1 MPRTSVRGTAVRF
14 GAASRA
20 ACCRILLAGIGLLF
34 VGEVPLSFRFRN
46 PAFAG
51 ESPGLSKLEN
61 SEAAFRKNAS
71 LFLNSL
77 SAGRS
82 PGKCRISKT
91 KREGHFSDKK
101 QPYPSQQNSTTREAQ
116 LAAPNRTAVLLPE
129 VHGIFRSRTISVLSL
144 KFPCHPLFEILH
156 LSAGV
161 ADRIKAEN
169 RSPISS
175 TFRGG
180 RGCGDG
186 DSERFV
192 RKT

>member
-1 MPRTSVRGTAVRF
+1 M
-14 GAASRA
+14 
-20 ACCRILLAGIGLLF
+20 L
-34 VGEVPLSFRFRN
+34 
-46 PAFAG
+46 PAFLDFPRLRIRNRSHTPALC
-51 ESPGLSKLEN
+51 ERFSKKRFAVFKRFT
-61 SEAAFRKNAS
+61 SRKT
-71 LFLNSL
+71 
-77 SAGRS
+77 
-82 PGKCRISKT
+82 PDKCRISKT

-101 QPYPSQQNSTTREAQ
+101 HPCPSQQNSTTRAVQ
-116 LAAPNRTAVLLPE
+116 LAAPNRTAVPLPE
-129 VHGIFRSRTISVLSL
+129 IHGIFRSRTISVLSL

-161 ADRIKAEN
+161 ADRMKAEN

-192 RKT
+192 GKT